1 MKAKSITIAPEA
13 AALLRKAAS
22 FGPGLRGQRTEGTAD
37 ERAQVRDRLQALGID
52 PPLFLEREQT
62 WVDRKAKLFE
72 VGDYPDK
79 GVKVSEGTLDQ
90 LAKSFDLPVPVLIEH
105 AKSPLQIGFLTDVQA
120 DGKELFGTLSLTK
133 EANEL
138 IEMSGAHAL
147 SLGLSPDLC
156 SIQEVSLVKKPRI
169 ASARVFTGEVF
180 AEEPDWKSEYE
191 SLRGR
196 VDIQHASSRIDGL
209 LAEGRMIPAQVPFA
223 QALIAQSGTVEFD
236 GETVPIAQLVVSLLE
251 VSPKH
256 ALFQEHAPQG
266 SGSGLTLDPDER
278 AFYDRY
284 FAGLSIEDIARNRKL
299 A

>member
-13 AALLRKAAS
+13 ASLLRKAAS
-22 FGPGLRGQRTEGTAD
+22 FGPGLRGQRTVGTAD
-37 ERAQVRDRLQALGID
+37 ERAQLRDRLESLGID

-72 VGDYPDK
+72 AGDYPDK
-79 GVKVSEGTLDQ
+79 GVSVTEETLGL

-105 AKSPLQIGFLTDVQA
+105 AKSPLQIGYLTDVRA
-120 DGKELFGTLSLTK
+120 EGSELFGTLSLTK

-156 SIQEVSLVKKPRI
+156 TIQEVSLVKKPRI
-169 ASARVFTGEVF
+169 ASARLFTGEVF
-180 AEEPDWKSEYE
+180 AAEPDWKSEYE

-196 VDIQHASSRIDGL
+196 LDSQHAISRIDGL

-223 QALIAQSGTVEFD
+223 NALIAQNGSVEFD
-236 GETVPIAQLVVSLLE
+236 GEAVPVSRLVLSLLE

-256 ALFQEHAPQG
+256 ALFHEHAPQG
-266 SGSGLTLDPDER
+266 NGAGSKMDLDER

-284 FAGLSIEDIARNRKL
+284 FAGLNIEDIARNRRP